1 MRVMRACNLALGG
14 TMLSLAAAGAV
25 LPVLPST
32 PFLLAAAWFFSRCSP
47 RAEQWLLNHQVFG
60 EPLRNWRRERA
71 VAPRAKALAV
81 GMMGA
86 SYIILLITASPD
98 WPLACATA
106 IFLVLV
112 GTFILTRPTP
122 ADNDP
127 AGAAR

>member
-1 MRVMRACNLALGG
+1 
-14 TMLSLAAAGAV
+14 
-25 LPVLPST
+25 P
-32 PFLLAAAWFFSRCSP
+32 
-47 RAEQWLLNHQVFG
+47 VFG

-112 GTFILTRPTP
+112 GTFILTRPAP
-122 ADNDP
+122 ADNDQ